1 MKTLVVI
8 PTYDEKDNVAAMA
21 EALFAVDE
29 SLEILFVDDNSPDGT
44 GDVIEGLIKNDSRI
58 HCLHREK
65 KEGLAKAYLAGF
77 KRAIELGAD
86 RIVQM
91 DCDFSHDPKD
101 VPRLVTE
108 DADLVIGSRY
118 VKGGATPGWPF
129 KRRLISRMGGIFI
142 RTVTGMPLKDPT
154 GGFKCWKVS
163 ALKAMEYDTIESA
176 GYSFQLEMNHRAW
189 KTGLEIREIPIIF
202 TDRVKGYSKIS
213 AGIAVESIKISL
225 RLRFGKKKKNRR

>member
-21 EALFAVDE
+21 EALFAVDP

-101 VPRLVTE
+101 VTRLVAE

-189 KTGLEIREIPIIF
+189 KTGLKISEIPIIF
-202 TDRVKGYSKIS
+202 TDRMKGYSKIS

-225 RLRFGKKKKNRR
+225 RLRFGKKKKN

>member
-21 EALFAVDE
+21 EALFAVDP

-101 VPRLVTE
+101 VPRLVAE

-213 AGIAVESIKISL
+213 AGIAIESIKISL